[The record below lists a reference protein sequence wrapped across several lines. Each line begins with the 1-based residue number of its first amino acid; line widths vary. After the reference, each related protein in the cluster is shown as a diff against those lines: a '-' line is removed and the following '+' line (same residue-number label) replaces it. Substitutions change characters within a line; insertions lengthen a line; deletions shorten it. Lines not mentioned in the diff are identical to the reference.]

1 MLQMELEFVYLD
13 EDLTIT
19 FNYEPGACLKSC
31 LKTSFCLPQY
41 RRQWKLARRR
51 SNINRLG
58 VVGDL
63 PVLTDSIPVG

>member
-1 MLQMELEFVYLD
+1 MLQMELHFVYLD
-13 EDLTIT
+13 EELTTT
-19 FNYEPGACLKSC
+19 FHYEPVACLKRC
-31 LKTSFCLPQY
+31 LKTSFCLPQH
-41 RRQWKLARRR
+41 RRKWKLARRR